1 MKQIELRKIF
11 YDEKIKKYPSKNITT
26 FIENCIKLYD
36 TNINN
41 TLCFGDHILYEIK
54 DSYSNTISYPKV
66 GLFLDYN
73 IVDMSISYEIV
84 HPIRRWE
91 MNFNKNMQ
99 SKGYLHLNSEISDIV
114 EYGDDIIIITKIW
127 KQRPSWK
134 EMLKEYKKT
143 LYFMLD
149 RKEKI
154 HRMLNQEN
162 NI

>member
-1 MKQIELRKIF
+1 
-11 YDEKIKKYPSKNITT
+11 
-26 FIENCIKLYD
+26 
-36 TNINN
+36 
-41 TLCFGDHILYEIK
+41 
-54 DSYSNTISYPKV
+54 
-66 GLFLDYN
+66 
-73 IVDMSISYEIV
+73 
-84 HPIRRWE
+84 

-99 SKGYLHLNSEISDIV
+99 SKGYLHLNSEISHIV

-154 HRMLNQEN
+154 NRMLNQEN